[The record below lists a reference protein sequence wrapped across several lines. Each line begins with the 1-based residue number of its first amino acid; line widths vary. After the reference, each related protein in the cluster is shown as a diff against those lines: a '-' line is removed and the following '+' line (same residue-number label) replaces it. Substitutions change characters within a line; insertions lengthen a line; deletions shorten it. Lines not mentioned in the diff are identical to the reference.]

1 MKKRIPDFSHPK
13 AANLM
18 LVEPERASL
27 VPLFVVLYDWQRNIW
42 SIRTNNSSLVPHR
55 STHIS
60 LYLSLSLSHTQ
71 FSTAFFSC
79 FSTRTHDYNTRKQT
93 EEEGGRTWNSQWALW
108 HTASMRVRRAKRS
121 WWWSGFGKPTYKSD
135 EEHKTRGKKIQKQKN
150 EKKVNEQNPSAWHEA
165 LRSVRQVYAEQVLS
179 FQHRCSFTPVVHY
192 IVSRTPSFNS
202 DLCIVRLSHFSQPLE
217 LIKSRRISLSGL

>member
-60 LYLSLSLSHTQ
+60 LYLSLSLSHTILDCLFFLFFNSHTRLQ
-71 FSTAFFSC
+71 YAQTNGGRRRENLKFSVSSLAHSIHA
-79 FSTRTHDYNTRKQT
+79 RQT
-93 EEEGGRTWNSQWALW
+93 SEEELVMKWVWQTNVQERRRT
-108 HTASMRVRRAKRS
+108 
-121 WWWSGFGKPTYKSD
+121 
-135 EEHKTRGKKIQKQKN
+135 
-150 EKKVNEQNPSAWHEA
+150 QN
-165 LRSVRQVYAEQVLS
+165 
-179 FQHRCSFTPVVHY
+179 
-192 IVSRTPSFNS
+192 
-202 DLCIVRLSHFSQPLE
+202 
-217 LIKSRRISLSGL
+217 